1 MKMTHDYKEE
11 WTELYQFLENI
22 RQSVVVNMY
31 GARPYLAEYI
41 DFNVIEPRPN
51 ASTVLASWMR
61 NYDALVNDGVIDRD
75 DNWGRTD

>member
-1 MKMTHDYKEE
+1 
-11 WTELYQFLENI
+11 
-22 RQSVVVNMY
+22 MY